1 MAQGRTDG
9 GQAGFPLFFS
19 LLPRVCV
26 SVAAL
31 PPFQQFFGRQGWRW
45 RCLQPQ
51 GGNRFASPC
60 LTFAPVAS
68 PPLAGLTEFK
78 NVPPSPFFPFE
89 KALQCPTGKKNKMF
103 FRPSCRPRAQ
113 RSTKTQSYAV
123 CTRKEGG
130 REGGQGSSLL
140 RILSPRFRNPFG
152 RVPNHETE
160 GVFFF
165 APLFP
170 LVKTPTL

>member
-9 GQAGFPLFFS
+9 GREGFPLFFS
-19 LLPRVCV
+19 LLPCVWV

-45 RCLQPQ
+45 RCLQRQ

-60 LTFAPVAS
+60 LTFALVAS

-89 KALQCPTGKKNKMF
+89 KALQCPNRQKEKKMF
-103 FRPSCRPRAQ
+103 FRPSFRPRAQ

-130 REGGQGSSLL
+130 QGSFLL
-140 RILSPRFRNPFG
+140 RILSPCFRNPFG

-160 GVFFF
+160 GVFCF